1 MIVGILLVLAACFVW
16 GLIFVIPEFLLAFT
30 PIEVT
35 LGRYLFFGFVS
46 CVFMLFQG
54 WQKWRSFSSEIWKTA
69 IWYALIVN
77 IIYYFFLVVGL
88 RYSNPSVMALLLGI
102 SPITISF
109 YGNWRQK
116 ECKFRQLILPSSLIV
131 LGLILV
137 NFSALTE
144 NSVYSISHY
153 LFGLLCGVLSL
164 IAWNWYVIA
173 NAQFLKERSDIPP
186 SDWANL
192 IGIGTLLWVLLIGA
206 ILAVLT
212 SFDYLQKFWTWN
224 DELRLF
230 LVGTFILG
238 FICSWLGSYL
248 WNQGTR
254 SLPISLAGQLTIF
267 ETIFG
272 LFFVYLFEHRLPTVL
287 EALGIVTIL
296 GGVTYTLSVFRKARM
311 TSSLNENA
319 LQAAH

>member
-1 MIVGILLVLAACFVW
+1 MIIGILLVLAACFVW
-16 GLIFVIPEFLLAFT
+16 GLIFVIPELLLAFT
-30 PIEVT
+30 PLEVA
-35 LGRYLFFGFVS
+35 LGRYVFFGLIS
-46 CVFMLFQG
+46 LAFMLFQG
-54 WQKWRSFSSEIWKTA
+54 WQKWRSFSAEIWKTA

-88 RYSNPSVMALLLGI
+88 RYSNPSVMALLLGV

-116 ECKFRQLILPSSLIV
+116 ECQFRQLIFPSSLII
-131 LGLILV
+131 LGLFLV

-144 NSVYSISHY
+144 TSHYSLSHY
-153 LFGLLCGVLSL
+153 LFGLLCGFLSL

-173 NAQFLKERSDIPP
+173 NAEFLRERSHLHP

-192 IGIGTLLWVLLIGA
+192 IGIGTLFWVIIIGVFIVLL
-206 ILAVLT
+206 T
-212 SFDYLQKFWTWN
+212 SVDYLQKFWTWN
-224 DELRLF
+224 DDLRLF
-230 LVGTFILG
+230 LIGTCVLG

-248 WNQGTR
+248 WNQGTK

-272 LFFVYLFEHRLPTVL
+272 LIFVYLFENRWPSSL
-287 EALGIVTIL
+287 EASGIITIL
-296 GGVTYTLSVFRKARM
+296 GGVAYTLHIFRKAKA
-311 TSSLNENA
+311 SPSVKDPSL
-319 LQAAH
+319 QVVH